1 MADEKDPNQMSDADF
16 LKLSEEEAMAMFSGS
31 EGNENDQQVTQNE
44 NPDADN
50 LGSDSLESG
59 NGNELDASQSGSD
72 TDASLSNGEENL
84 QGNNSLEGGQQVET
98 PDPEKKDDTQEGAKP
113 DANSGEKGKK
123 TEQGDFKLPQ
133 GVTAE
138 IVTKALSFYAKISQ
152 PIKADGKEFTVR
164 SEDDLVR
171 LIQQGVN
178 YSRRMNELKPAKD
191 LHRMLK
197 EQNLLD
203 PAKLNLLIDVAKGD
217 KNAIV
222 KLLKD
227 HNVDPMDLDTS
238 GESKYQAK
246 NYEGNPQDNA
256 FRDALESA
264 ISTDEGQFVVSQIHK
279 NWDAAS
285 KNRLRENP
293 SILGNLLEMQRD
305 GVYAQIVSEL
315 EYQRSIGY
323 LTDIPYLQAFD
334 QVGLAMKNAGVFNRK
349 QPVPGAG
356 QMGQLQS
363 NTQQPIASGARKA
376 TAPKAVPTPHLSSAP
391 VSKTPVASSNGGQN
405 YDALSDDEF
414 LKLRPPV

>member
-1 MADEKDPNQMSDADF
+1 MADEKDPNQLSDADF

-31 EGNENDQQVTQNE
+31 EENKDDQQVAQNE

-59 NGNELDASQSGSD
+59 SGNEPDASQSGSD
-72 TDASLSNGEENL
+72 TDASLSNGEEDL
-84 QGNNSLEGGQQVET
+84 QGNDSLEGGQQVET
-98 PDPEKKDDTQEGAKP
+98 PDPEKKDDTQEGVKP

-123 TEQGDFKLPQ
+123 VEQGDFKLPQ

-138 IVTKALSFYAKISQ
+138 TVTKALSFYAKISQ

-222 KLLKD
+222 QLLKD

-238 GESKYQAK
+238 SESKYQAK

-323 LTDIPYLQAFD
+323 LTDVPYLQAFD
-334 QVGLAMKNAGVFNRK
+334 QVGLAMKNAGVLNRK

-376 TAPKAVPTPHLSSAP
+376 TAPKAVPTPHLSSAS

-405 YDALSDDEF
+405 YDTLSDEEF